1 MTATKP
7 DEMSPDLASELAYV
21 RALAEEGR
29 DAPLV
34 GGFYYLL
41 WGALMGAA
49 ALMAFFMSSG
59 AITLGPVNIYSVWI
73 TAGLIGWAA
82 SFLNSRR
89 TGVKPGAL
97 TIGNR
102 TAQAVWFSVGVFMTL
117 LWIAIIFA
125 HDNFT
130 ALGVPPYFLF
140 SLMFP
145 AAFGLY
151 GVAFYASAVA
161 ARLDWLKW
169 FALLSWGFSVISLF
183 LSGSHYQFLAGAL
196 GSFVC
201 AALPGML
208 LMREEPKE
216 IV

>member
-1 MTATKP
+1 MTAAKP

-29 DAPLV
+29 DAPLL

-41 WGALMGAA
+41 WGGLIGAA
-49 ALMAFFMSSG
+49 ALFAFLVTMDVLSFGRQSIFG
-59 AITLGPVNIYSVWI
+59 VWI
-73 TAGLIGWAA
+73 AAGLLGWAA
-82 SFLNSRR
+82 SFLNGRR
-89 TGVKPGAL
+89 TGAKPGAL

-117 LWIAIIFA
+117 LWVAIMFA

-140 SLMFP
+140 AMMFP
-145 AAFGLY
+145 VAFGVY

-169 FALLSWGFSVISLF
+169 FALLSWGFSIASLF
-183 LSGSHYQFLAGAL
+183 LAGSDYQFLLGAA
-196 GSFVC
+196 GSFAC
-201 AALPGML
+201 AALPGLL

>member
-1 MTATKP
+1 MTASKP
-7 DEMSPDLASELAYV
+7 DELSPDLVSELAYV

-41 WGALMGAA
+41 WGALMGGAA
-49 ALMAFFMSSG
+49 IIAFLLASG
-59 AITLGPVNIYSVWI
+59 ALSLGPVNIFSVWI
-73 TAGLIGWAA
+73 GAGLIGWAA
-82 SFLNSRR
+82 SFLNGRR
-89 TGVKPGAL
+89 TGAKPGAL

-102 TAQAVWFSVGVFMTL
+102 TAQAVWFSVGVFMTV

-140 SLMFP
+140 SMMFP

-161 ARLDWLKW
+161 ARLGWLKG
-169 FALLSWGFSVISLF
+169 FALLSWGFAVACVF
-183 LSGSHYQFLAGAL
+183 LAGSNYQFLAGGIGCIA
-196 GSFVC
+196 C
-201 AALPGML
+201 AALPGWL
-208 LMREEPKE
+208 LMRQEPQE